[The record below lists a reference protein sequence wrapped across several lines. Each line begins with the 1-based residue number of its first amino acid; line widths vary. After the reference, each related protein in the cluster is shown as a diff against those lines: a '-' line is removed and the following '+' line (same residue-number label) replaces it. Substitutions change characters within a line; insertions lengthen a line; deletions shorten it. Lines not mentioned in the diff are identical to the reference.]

1 MIEQQITLCS
11 NGRAVLSG
19 YSGGLLLGYAHNTGV
34 YRLRVVCSG
43 EWDGTTV
50 VAFWHLPGPAGPLTT
65 LVADGAVE
73 VPALV
78 TAQGG
83 SGTVTFEGSDGTRT
97 VTSASVPYRVLSNSG
112 TTDHALPEPGSPAWQ
127 QFLQQ
132 VKRELRNAA
141 SGLSDE
147 ERGLIL
153 ALFRHAVYDN
163 GEMLPYYNALAAI
176 WSGSSLPDVP
186 PTPSQPDT
194 PDPPN
199 NGLPTPLY
207 KLAAPKTFA
216 PANKE
221 FIDTGLKL
229 FETVNDAMELTLLA
243 TFSVAAG
250 TYSGSSPAALFD
262 CFSEGDNN
270 DLRGILGCTW
280 ANGNFGVN
288 VYRSSGASNTLVD
301 DTKLQLAIQ
310 IKGGKYRMTQN
321 GTFGAWNSISNYG
334 TDKTV
339 SRSLLIGTSWG
350 DGATK
355 RFYFGGTVYDFQIYG
370 KALTDAQVK
379 TLLAEGSS
387 LPDVPPTPSQPE
399 TPSTSVTVPGETAVY
414 ELTTPTDFK
423 IAEGKYIDTGVKLFE
438 DISAQPTWT
447 ILLDST
453 DFSRLK
459 SLSTSPVMFHCG
471 AKEADGFLSIMAW
484 QNGGVHFNLYGVDTL
499 LGWWGGSTSAYLRM
513 CLQIKG
519 NQYKLKQNYDT
530 TESSWTDIPNYSK
543 SIDATLLLGAYRND
557 NGTIGR
563 FWEGNLNK
571 FAVYNKLLTDEQ
583 IKTFMEAK

>member
-50 VAFWHLPGPAGPLTT
+50 VAFWHLPGPAEPLTT
-65 LVADGAVE
+65 LMADGTVE

-112 TTDHALPEPGSPAWQ
+112 TTDPTLPEPGTPAWQ

-163 GEMLPYYNALAAI
+163 GEMLPHYNALAAL

-186 PTPSQPDT
+186 PTPSQPE
-194 PDPPN
+194 
-199 NGLPTPLY
+199 
-207 KLAAPKTFA
+207 K
-216 PANKE
+216 
-221 FIDTGLKL
+221 
-229 FETVNDAMELTLLA
+229 
-243 TFSVAAG
+243 
-250 TYSGSSPAALFD
+250 
-262 CFSEGDNN
+262 
-270 DLRGILGCTW
+270 
-280 ANGNFGVN
+280 
-288 VYRSSGASNTLVD
+288 
-301 DTKLQLAIQ
+301 
-310 IKGGKYRMTQN
+310 
-321 GTFGAWNSISNYG
+321 
-334 TDKTV
+334 
-339 SRSLLIGTSWG
+339 
-350 DGATK
+350 
-355 RFYFGGTVYDFQIYG
+355 
-370 KALTDAQVK
+370 
-379 TLLAEGSS
+379 
-387 LPDVPPTPSQPE
+387 
-399 TPSTSVTVPGETAVY
+399 PSTPVTVPGETAVY
-414 ELTTPTDFK
+414 ELTTPTVFK
-423 IAEGKYIDTGVKLFE
+423 TAEKKYIDTGVKLFA

-453 DFSRLK
+453 DFA
-459 SLSTSPVMFHCG
+459 SLRGLTGSAALFHCG
-471 AKEADGFLSIMAW
+471 TSDDSNLRVIAW
-484 QNGGVHFNLYGVDTL
+484 SNGGVYFNLYGVDTN
-499 LGWWGGSTSAYLRM
+499 LGWWVGSSSSYLRM
-513 CLQIKG
+513 CLQIRG
-519 NQYKLKQNYDT
+519 NQYKLSYDS
-530 TESSWTDIPNYSK
+530 TEGSWTNIPNYSAN
-543 SIDATLLLGAYRND
+543 IDATLLLGAYRED

>member
-50 VAFWHLPGPAGPLTT
+50 VAFWHLPGPAEPLTT

-97 VTSASVPYRVLSNSG
+97 VTSASVPYRVLTNSG
-112 TTDHALPEPGSPAWQ
+112 TTDPTLPEPGTPAWQ

-163 GEMLPYYNALAAI
+163 GEMLPHYNALAAL
-176 WSGSSLPDVP
+176 WS
-186 PTPSQPDT
+186 
-194 PDPPN
+194 
-199 NGLPTPLY
+199 
-207 KLAAPKTFA
+207 
-216 PANKE
+216 
-221 FIDTGLKL
+221 
-229 FETVNDAMELTLLA
+229 
-243 TFSVAAG
+243 
-250 TYSGSSPAALFD
+250 
-262 CFSEGDNN
+262 
-270 DLRGILGCTW
+270 
-280 ANGNFGVN
+280 
-288 VYRSSGASNTLVD
+288 
-301 DTKLQLAIQ
+301 
-310 IKGGKYRMTQN
+310 
-321 GTFGAWNSISNYG
+321 
-334 TDKTV
+334 
-339 SRSLLIGTSWG
+339 
-350 DGATK
+350 
-355 RFYFGGTVYDFQIYG
+355 
-370 KALTDAQVK
+370 
-379 TLLAEGSS
+379 GSS

-399 TPSTSVTVPGETAVY
+399 TPSTPVTVPGETAVY
-414 ELTTPTDFK
+414 ELTKATDFK

-447 ILLDST
+447 ILLEST

-459 SLSTSPVMFHCG
+459 NLSTSPVMFHCG
-471 AKEADGFLSIMAW
+471 AKEADGFISIMAW
-484 QNGGVHFNLYGVDTL
+484 QNGGVHFNLYGVDKL
-499 LGWWGGSTSAYLRM
+499 LGWFGGSTSAHLRM

-519 NQYKLKQNYDT
+519 NQYKLKLNYDT
-530 TESSWTDIPNYSK
+530 EEGSWTDIPNYSK
-543 SIDATLLLGAYRND
+543 NIDATLLLGAYRDD

-571 FAVYNKLLTDEQ
+571 FAVYSKLLTDEQ

>member
-50 VAFWHLPGPAGPLTT
+50 AAFWHLPGPAGPLTT
-65 LVADGAVE
+65 LVADGTVE

-97 VTSASVPYRVLSNSG
+97 VTSASVPYRVLTNSG
-112 TTDHALPEPGSPAWQ
+112 TTDPTLPEPGTPAWQ

-163 GEMLPYYNALAAI
+163 GEMLPHYNALAAL
-176 WSGSSLPDVP
+176 WSGSCLPDVP

-194 PDPPN
+194 PS
-199 NGLPTPLY
+199 TP
-207 KLAAPKTFA
+207 
-216 PANKE
+216 
-221 FIDTGLKL
+221 
-229 FETVNDAMELTLLA
+229 
-243 TFSVAAG
+243 
-250 TYSGSSPAALFD
+250 
-262 CFSEGDNN
+262 
-270 DLRGILGCTW
+270 
-280 ANGNFGVN
+280 
-288 VYRSSGASNTLVD
+288 
-301 DTKLQLAIQ
+301 
-310 IKGGKYRMTQN
+310 
-321 GTFGAWNSISNYG
+321 
-334 TDKTV
+334 
-339 SRSLLIGTSWG
+339 
-350 DGATK
+350 
-355 RFYFGGTVYDFQIYG
+355 
-370 KALTDAQVK
+370 
-379 TLLAEGSS
+379 
-387 LPDVPPTPSQPE
+387 
-399 TPSTSVTVPGETAVY
+399 VTVPGETAVY

-447 ILLDST
+447 ILLEST

-459 SLSTSPVMFHCG
+459 NLSTSPVMFHCG
-471 AKEADGFLSIMAW
+471 AKEADGFISIMAW
-484 QNGGVHFNLYGVDTL
+484 QNGGVHFNLYGVDKL
-499 LGWWGGSTSAYLRM
+499 LGWFGGSTSAHLRM

-519 NQYKLKQNYDT
+519 NQYKLKLEMKNDT
-530 TESSWTDIPNYSK
+530 EEGSWTDIPNYSK
-543 SIDATLLLGAYRND
+543 NIDATLLLGAYRDD

-571 FAVYNKLLTDEQ
+571 FAVYSKLLTDEQ

>member
-50 VAFWHLPGPAGPLTT
+50 VAFWHLPGPAGPLTA
-65 LVADGAVE
+65 LVADGTVE

-112 TTDHALPEPGSPAWQ
+112 TTDPTLPEPGTPAWQ

-163 GEMLPYYNALAAI
+163 GEMLPHYNALAAL
-176 WSGSSLPDVP
+176 WS
-186 PTPSQPDT
+186 
-194 PDPPN
+194 
-199 NGLPTPLY
+199 
-207 KLAAPKTFA
+207 
-216 PANKE
+216 
-221 FIDTGLKL
+221 
-229 FETVNDAMELTLLA
+229 
-243 TFSVAAG
+243 
-250 TYSGSSPAALFD
+250 
-262 CFSEGDNN
+262 
-270 DLRGILGCTW
+270 
-280 ANGNFGVN
+280 
-288 VYRSSGASNTLVD
+288 
-301 DTKLQLAIQ
+301 
-310 IKGGKYRMTQN
+310 
-321 GTFGAWNSISNYG
+321 
-334 TDKTV
+334 
-339 SRSLLIGTSWG
+339 
-350 DGATK
+350 
-355 RFYFGGTVYDFQIYG
+355 
-370 KALTDAQVK
+370 
-379 TLLAEGSS
+379 GSS

-399 TPSTSVTVPGETAVY
+399 TPSTPVTVPGETAVY
-414 ELTTPTDFK
+414 ELTKATDFK

-447 ILLDST
+447 ILLEST

-459 SLSTSPVMFHCG
+459 NLSTSPVMFHCG
-471 AKEADGFLSIMAW
+471 AKEADGFISIMAW
-484 QNGGVHFNLYGVDTL
+484 QNGGVHFNLYGVDKL
-499 LGWWGGSTSAYLRM
+499 LGWFGGSTSAYLRM

-519 NQYKLKQNYDT
+519 NQYKLKLEMKNDT
-530 TESSWTDIPNYSK
+530 EEGSWTDIPNYSK
-543 SIDATLLLGAYRND
+543 NIDATLLLGAYRDD

-571 FAVYNKLLTDEQ
+571 FAVYSKLLTDEQ

>member
-43 EWDGTTV
+43 EWNGTTV
-50 VAFWHLPGPAGPLTT
+50 VAFWHLPGPAEPLTT
-65 LVADGAVE
+65 LVADGTVE

-112 TTDHALPEPGSPAWQ
+112 TTDSTLPEPGTPAWQ

-163 GEMLPYYNALAAI
+163 GEMLPHYNALAAL

-186 PTPSQPDT
+186 PTPSQPE
-194 PDPPN
+194 
-199 NGLPTPLY
+199 
-207 KLAAPKTFA
+207 K
-216 PANKE
+216 
-221 FIDTGLKL
+221 
-229 FETVNDAMELTLLA
+229 
-243 TFSVAAG
+243 
-250 TYSGSSPAALFD
+250 
-262 CFSEGDNN
+262 
-270 DLRGILGCTW
+270 
-280 ANGNFGVN
+280 
-288 VYRSSGASNTLVD
+288 
-301 DTKLQLAIQ
+301 
-310 IKGGKYRMTQN
+310 
-321 GTFGAWNSISNYG
+321 
-334 TDKTV
+334 
-339 SRSLLIGTSWG
+339 
-350 DGATK
+350 
-355 RFYFGGTVYDFQIYG
+355 
-370 KALTDAQVK
+370 
-379 TLLAEGSS
+379 
-387 LPDVPPTPSQPE
+387 
-399 TPSTSVTVPGETAVY
+399 PSTPVTVPGETAVY
-414 ELTTPTDFK
+414 ELTKATDFK

-438 DISAQPTWT
+438 NISAQPIWT
-447 ILLDST
+447 ILLEST

-459 SLSTSPVMFHCG
+459 NLSTSPVMFHCG
-471 AKEADGFLSIMAW
+471 AKEADGFISIMAW
-484 QNGGVHFNLYGVDTL
+484 QNGGVHFNLYGVDKL
-499 LGWWGGSTSAYLRM
+499 LGWFGGSTSAYLRM

-519 NQYKLKQNYDT
+519 NQYKLKLEMKNDT
-530 TESSWTDIPNYSK
+530 EEGSWTDIPNYSK
-543 SIDATLLLGAYRND
+543 NIDATLLLGAYRND
-557 NGTIGR
+557 DGTIGR

>member
-50 VAFWHLPGPAGPLTT
+50 VAFWHLPGPAEPLTT

-97 VTSASVPYRVLSNSG
+97 VTSASVPYRVLTNSG
-112 TTDHALPEPGSPAWQ
+112 TTDPTLPEPGTPAWQ

-163 GEMLPYYNALAAI
+163 GEMLPHYNALAAL

-194 PDPPN
+194 PN
-199 NGLPTPLY
+199 TP
-207 KLAAPKTFA
+207 
-216 PANKE
+216 
-221 FIDTGLKL
+221 
-229 FETVNDAMELTLLA
+229 
-243 TFSVAAG
+243 
-250 TYSGSSPAALFD
+250 
-262 CFSEGDNN
+262 
-270 DLRGILGCTW
+270 
-280 ANGNFGVN
+280 
-288 VYRSSGASNTLVD
+288 
-301 DTKLQLAIQ
+301 
-310 IKGGKYRMTQN
+310 
-321 GTFGAWNSISNYG
+321 
-334 TDKTV
+334 
-339 SRSLLIGTSWG
+339 
-350 DGATK
+350 
-355 RFYFGGTVYDFQIYG
+355 
-370 KALTDAQVK
+370 
-379 TLLAEGSS
+379 
-387 LPDVPPTPSQPE
+387 
-399 TPSTSVTVPGETAVY
+399 VTVPGETAVY
-414 ELTTPTDFK
+414 ELTKATDFK

-447 ILLDST
+447 ILLEST

-459 SLSTSPVMFHCG
+459 NLSTSPVMFHCG
-471 AKEADGFLSIMAW
+471 AKEADGFVSIMAW
-484 QNGGVHFNLYGVDTL
+484 QNGGVHFNLYGVDKL
-499 LGWWGGSTSAYLRM
+499 LGWFGGSTSAHLRM

-519 NQYKLKQNYDT
+519 NQYKLKLNYDT
-530 TESSWTDIPNYSK
+530 EEGSWTDIPNYSK
-543 SIDATLLLGAYRND
+543 NIDATLLLGAYRDD

-571 FAVYNKLLTDEQ
+571 FAVYSKLLTDEQ

>member
-50 VAFWHLPGPAGPLTT
+50 AAFWHLPGPAEPLTT

-112 TTDHALPEPGSPAWQ
+112 TTDPTLPEPGTPAWQ

-163 GEMLPYYNALAAI
+163 GEMLPHYNALAAL

-194 PDPPN
+194 PS
-199 NGLPTPLY
+199 TP
-207 KLAAPKTFA
+207 
-216 PANKE
+216 
-221 FIDTGLKL
+221 
-229 FETVNDAMELTLLA
+229 
-243 TFSVAAG
+243 
-250 TYSGSSPAALFD
+250 
-262 CFSEGDNN
+262 
-270 DLRGILGCTW
+270 
-280 ANGNFGVN
+280 
-288 VYRSSGASNTLVD
+288 
-301 DTKLQLAIQ
+301 
-310 IKGGKYRMTQN
+310 
-321 GTFGAWNSISNYG
+321 
-334 TDKTV
+334 
-339 SRSLLIGTSWG
+339 
-350 DGATK
+350 
-355 RFYFGGTVYDFQIYG
+355 
-370 KALTDAQVK
+370 
-379 TLLAEGSS
+379 
-387 LPDVPPTPSQPE
+387 
-399 TPSTSVTVPGETAVY
+399 VTVPGETAVY

-447 ILLDST
+447 ILLEST

-459 SLSTSPVMFHCG
+459 NLSTSPVMFHCG
-471 AKEADGFLSIMAW
+471 AKEADGFISIMAW
-484 QNGGVHFNLYGVDTL
+484 QNGGVHFNLYGVDKL
-499 LGWWGGSTSAYLRM
+499 LGWFGGSTSAYLRM

-519 NQYKLKQNYDT
+519 NQYKLKLKMKNDT
-530 TESSWTDIPNYSK
+530 EEGSWTDIPNYSK
-543 SIDATLLLGAYRND
+543 NIDATLLLGAYRDD

-571 FAVYNKLLTDEQ
+571 FAVYSKLLTDEQ

>member
-50 VAFWHLPGPAGPLTT
+50 VAFWHLPGPAEPLTT

-97 VTSASVPYRVLSNSG
+97 VTSASVPYRVLRNSG
-112 TTDHALPEPGSPAWQ
+112 TTDPTLPEPGTPAWQ

-132 VKRELRNAA
+132 VKQELRNAA

-163 GEMLPYYNALAAI
+163 GEMLPHYNALAAL
-176 WSGSSLPDVP
+176 WS
-186 PTPSQPDT
+186 
-194 PDPPN
+194 
-199 NGLPTPLY
+199 
-207 KLAAPKTFA
+207 
-216 PANKE
+216 
-221 FIDTGLKL
+221 
-229 FETVNDAMELTLLA
+229 
-243 TFSVAAG
+243 
-250 TYSGSSPAALFD
+250 
-262 CFSEGDNN
+262 
-270 DLRGILGCTW
+270 
-280 ANGNFGVN
+280 
-288 VYRSSGASNTLVD
+288 
-301 DTKLQLAIQ
+301 
-310 IKGGKYRMTQN
+310 
-321 GTFGAWNSISNYG
+321 
-334 TDKTV
+334 
-339 SRSLLIGTSWG
+339 
-350 DGATK
+350 
-355 RFYFGGTVYDFQIYG
+355 
-370 KALTDAQVK
+370 
-379 TLLAEGSS
+379 GSS

-399 TPSTSVTVPGETAVY
+399 TPSTPATVPGETAVY
-414 ELTTPTDFK
+414 ELTTPTVFK
-423 IAEGKYIDTGVKLFE
+423 SAEKKYIDTGVKLFE

-453 DFSRLK
+453 DFA
-459 SLSTSPVMFHCG
+459 SLRGLTSSAALFHCG
-471 AKEADGFLSIMAW
+471 TSDDSNLRVIAW
-484 QNGGVHFNLYGVDTL
+484 SNGGVYFNLYGVDTQ
-499 LGWWGGSTSAYLRM
+499 LGWWVGSSSAYLRM
-513 CLQIKG
+513 CLQIRG
-519 NQYKLKQNYDT
+519 NQYKLSYDT
-530 TESSWTDIPNYSK
+530 TEGSWTDIPNYSAN
-543 SIDATLLLGAYRND
+543 IDATLLLGAYRED
-557 NGTIGR
+557 TGTIGR

>member
-1 MIEQQITLCS
+1 M
-11 NGRAVLSG
+11 
-19 YSGGLLLGYAHNTGV
+19 
-34 YRLRVVCSG
+34 
-43 EWDGTTV
+43 
-50 VAFWHLPGPAGPLTT
+50 
-65 LVADGAVE
+65 ADGAVE

-112 TTDHALPEPGSPAWQ
+112 TTDPTLPEPGTPAWQ

-163 GEMLPYYNALAAI
+163 GEMLPHYNALAAL

-186 PTPSQPDT
+186 PTPSQPE
-194 PDPPN
+194 
-199 NGLPTPLY
+199 
-207 KLAAPKTFA
+207 K
-216 PANKE
+216 
-221 FIDTGLKL
+221 
-229 FETVNDAMELTLLA
+229 
-243 TFSVAAG
+243 
-250 TYSGSSPAALFD
+250 
-262 CFSEGDNN
+262 
-270 DLRGILGCTW
+270 
-280 ANGNFGVN
+280 
-288 VYRSSGASNTLVD
+288 
-301 DTKLQLAIQ
+301 
-310 IKGGKYRMTQN
+310 
-321 GTFGAWNSISNYG
+321 
-334 TDKTV
+334 
-339 SRSLLIGTSWG
+339 
-350 DGATK
+350 
-355 RFYFGGTVYDFQIYG
+355 
-370 KALTDAQVK
+370 
-379 TLLAEGSS
+379 
-387 LPDVPPTPSQPE
+387 
-399 TPSTSVTVPGETAVY
+399 PSTPVTVPGETAVY
-414 ELTTPTDFK
+414 ELTKATDFK

-447 ILLDST
+447 ILLEST

-459 SLSTSPVMFHCG
+459 NLSTSPVMFHCG
-471 AKEADGFLSIMAW
+471 AKEADGFISIMAW
-484 QNGGVHFNLYGVDTL
+484 QNGGVHFNLYGVDKL
-499 LGWWGGSTSAYLRM
+499 LGWFGGSTSAHLRM

-519 NQYKLKQNYDT
+519 NQYKLKLNYDT
-530 TESSWTDIPNYSK
+530 EEGSWTDIPNYSK
-543 SIDATLLLGAYRND
+543 NIDATLLLGAYRDD

>member
-19 YSGGLLLGYAHNTGV
+19 YSGGLLLGYAHNTSV

-50 VAFWHLPGPAGPLTT
+50 VAFWHLPGPAEPLTT

-112 TTDHALPEPGSPAWQ
+112 TTDPTLPEPGTPAWQ

-132 VKRELRNAA
+132 VKQELRNAA

-163 GEMLPYYNALAAI
+163 GEMLPHYNALAAL
-176 WSGSSLPDVP
+176 WS
-186 PTPSQPDT
+186 
-194 PDPPN
+194 
-199 NGLPTPLY
+199 
-207 KLAAPKTFA
+207 
-216 PANKE
+216 
-221 FIDTGLKL
+221 
-229 FETVNDAMELTLLA
+229 
-243 TFSVAAG
+243 
-250 TYSGSSPAALFD
+250 
-262 CFSEGDNN
+262 
-270 DLRGILGCTW
+270 
-280 ANGNFGVN
+280 
-288 VYRSSGASNTLVD
+288 
-301 DTKLQLAIQ
+301 
-310 IKGGKYRMTQN
+310 
-321 GTFGAWNSISNYG
+321 
-334 TDKTV
+334 
-339 SRSLLIGTSWG
+339 
-350 DGATK
+350 
-355 RFYFGGTVYDFQIYG
+355 
-370 KALTDAQVK
+370 
-379 TLLAEGSS
+379 GSS

-399 TPSTSVTVPGETAVY
+399 TPSTPATVPGETAVY
-414 ELTTPTDFK
+414 ELTTPTVFK
-423 IAEGKYIDTGVKLFE
+423 TAEKKYIDTGVKLFE

-453 DFSRLK
+453 DFA
-459 SLSTSPVMFHCG
+459 SLRGLTSSAALFHCG
-471 AKEADGFLSIMAW
+471 TSDDSNLRVIAW
-484 QNGGVHFNLYGVDTL
+484 SNGGVYFNLYGVDTQ
-499 LGWWGGSTSAYLRM
+499 LGWWVGSSSAYLRM
-513 CLQIKG
+513 CLQIRG
-519 NQYKLKQNYDT
+519 NQYKLSYDT
-530 TESSWTDIPNYSK
+530 TEGSWTDIPNYSAN
-543 SIDATLLLGAYRND
+543 IDATLLLGAYRED

-571 FAVYNKLLTDEQ
+571 FAVYNKLLTEEQ
-583 IKTFMEAK
+583 IKTFMEVK

>member
-50 VAFWHLPGPAGPLTT
+50 VAFWHLPGPAEPLTT
-65 LVADGAVE
+65 LVADGTVE

-112 TTDHALPEPGSPAWQ
+112 TTDPTLPEPGTPAWQ

-132 VKRELRNAA
+132 VKRELRNTA

-163 GEMLPYYNALAAI
+163 GEMLPHYNALAAL

-186 PTPSQPDT
+186 PTPSQPE
-194 PDPPN
+194 
-199 NGLPTPLY
+199 
-207 KLAAPKTFA
+207 K
-216 PANKE
+216 
-221 FIDTGLKL
+221 
-229 FETVNDAMELTLLA
+229 
-243 TFSVAAG
+243 
-250 TYSGSSPAALFD
+250 
-262 CFSEGDNN
+262 
-270 DLRGILGCTW
+270 
-280 ANGNFGVN
+280 
-288 VYRSSGASNTLVD
+288 
-301 DTKLQLAIQ
+301 
-310 IKGGKYRMTQN
+310 
-321 GTFGAWNSISNYG
+321 
-334 TDKTV
+334 
-339 SRSLLIGTSWG
+339 
-350 DGATK
+350 
-355 RFYFGGTVYDFQIYG
+355 
-370 KALTDAQVK
+370 
-379 TLLAEGSS
+379 
-387 LPDVPPTPSQPE
+387 
-399 TPSTSVTVPGETAVY
+399 PSTPVTVPGETAVY
-414 ELTTPTDFK
+414 ELTTPTVFK
-423 IAEGKYIDTGVKLFE
+423 TAEKKYIDTGVKLFE
-438 DISAQPTWT
+438 DISTQPTWT

-453 DFSRLK
+453 DFASLK
-459 SLSTSPVMFHCG
+459 GLTGSAALFHCG
-471 AKEADGFLSIMAW
+471 TSDDSNLRVIAW
-484 QNGGVHFNLYGVDTL
+484 SNGGVYFNLYGVDTN
-499 LGWWGGSTSAYLRM
+499 LGWWVGSSSSYLRM
-513 CLQIKG
+513 CLQIRGK
-519 NQYKLKQNYDT
+519 QYKLSYDAI
-530 TESSWTDIPNYSK
+530 EGSWTDIPNYSAN
-543 SIDATLLLGAYRND
+543 IDATLLLGAYRED

>member
-50 VAFWHLPGPAGPLTT
+50 AAFWHLPGPAGPLTT

-97 VTSASVPYRVLSNSG
+97 VTSASVPYRVLTNSG
-112 TTDHALPEPGSPAWQ
+112 TMDPTLPEPGTPAWQ

-163 GEMLPYYNALAAI
+163 GEMLPYYNALAAL
-176 WSGSSLPDVP
+176 WS
-186 PTPSQPDT
+186 
-194 PDPPN
+194 
-199 NGLPTPLY
+199 
-207 KLAAPKTFA
+207 
-216 PANKE
+216 
-221 FIDTGLKL
+221 
-229 FETVNDAMELTLLA
+229 
-243 TFSVAAG
+243 
-250 TYSGSSPAALFD
+250 
-262 CFSEGDNN
+262 
-270 DLRGILGCTW
+270 
-280 ANGNFGVN
+280 
-288 VYRSSGASNTLVD
+288 
-301 DTKLQLAIQ
+301 
-310 IKGGKYRMTQN
+310 
-321 GTFGAWNSISNYG
+321 
-334 TDKTV
+334 
-339 SRSLLIGTSWG
+339 
-350 DGATK
+350 
-355 RFYFGGTVYDFQIYG
+355 
-370 KALTDAQVK
+370 
-379 TLLAEGSS
+379 GSS

-399 TPSTSVTVPGETAVY
+399 TPNTPVTVPGETAVY

-447 ILLDST
+447 ILLEST

-471 AKEADGFLSIMAW
+471 AKEADGFISIMAW
-484 QNGGVHFNLYGVDTL
+484 QNGGVHFNLYGVDKL
-499 LGWWGGSTSAYLRM
+499 LGWFGGSTSAYLRM

-519 NQYKLKQNYDT
+519 NQYKLKLNYDT
-530 TESSWTDIPNYSK
+530 EEGSWTDIPNYSK
-543 SIDATLLLGAYRND
+543 NIDATLLLGAYRND

>member
-50 VAFWHLPGPAGPLTT
+50 VAFWHLPGPAEPLTT

-112 TTDHALPEPGSPAWQ
+112 TTDPTLPEPGTPAWQ

-132 VKRELRNAA
+132 VKRELRNTA

-163 GEMLPYYNALAAI
+163 GEMLPHYNALAAL

-186 PTPSQPDT
+186 PTPSQPE
-194 PDPPN
+194 
-199 NGLPTPLY
+199 
-207 KLAAPKTFA
+207 K
-216 PANKE
+216 
-221 FIDTGLKL
+221 
-229 FETVNDAMELTLLA
+229 
-243 TFSVAAG
+243 
-250 TYSGSSPAALFD
+250 
-262 CFSEGDNN
+262 
-270 DLRGILGCTW
+270 
-280 ANGNFGVN
+280 
-288 VYRSSGASNTLVD
+288 
-301 DTKLQLAIQ
+301 
-310 IKGGKYRMTQN
+310 
-321 GTFGAWNSISNYG
+321 
-334 TDKTV
+334 
-339 SRSLLIGTSWG
+339 
-350 DGATK
+350 
-355 RFYFGGTVYDFQIYG
+355 
-370 KALTDAQVK
+370 
-379 TLLAEGSS
+379 
-387 LPDVPPTPSQPE
+387 
-399 TPSTSVTVPGETAVY
+399 PSTSVTVPGETAVY
-414 ELTTPTDFK
+414 ELTTPTVFK
-423 IAEGKYIDTGVKLFE
+423 ATEKKYIDTGVKLFA

-453 DFSRLK
+453 DFASLK
-459 SLSTSPVMFHCG
+459 GLASSAALFHCG
-471 AKEADGFLSIMAW
+471 TSDDSNLRVIAW
-484 QNGGVHFNLYGVDTL
+484 SNGGVYFNLYGVDTN
-499 LGWWGGSTSAYLRM
+499 LGWWVGSSSAYLRM
-513 CLQIKG
+513 CLQIRG
-519 NQYKLKQNYDT
+519 NQYKLSYDT
-530 TESSWTDIPNYSK
+530 TEGSWTNIPNYSAN
-543 SIDATLLLGAYRND
+543 IDATLLLGAYRED

>member
-50 VAFWHLPGPAGPLTT
+50 VAFWHLPGPAEPLTT
-65 LVADGAVE
+65 LVADGTVD

-97 VTSASVPYRVLSNSG
+97 VTSASVPYRVLTNSG
-112 TTDHALPEPGSPAWQ
+112 TTDPTLPEPGTPAWQ

-141 SGLSDE
+141 AGLSDE

-163 GEMLPYYNALAAI
+163 GEMLPHYNALAAL

-186 PTPSQPDT
+186 PTPSQPE
-194 PDPPN
+194 
-199 NGLPTPLY
+199 
-207 KLAAPKTFA
+207 K
-216 PANKE
+216 
-221 FIDTGLKL
+221 
-229 FETVNDAMELTLLA
+229 
-243 TFSVAAG
+243 
-250 TYSGSSPAALFD
+250 
-262 CFSEGDNN
+262 
-270 DLRGILGCTW
+270 
-280 ANGNFGVN
+280 
-288 VYRSSGASNTLVD
+288 
-301 DTKLQLAIQ
+301 
-310 IKGGKYRMTQN
+310 
-321 GTFGAWNSISNYG
+321 
-334 TDKTV
+334 
-339 SRSLLIGTSWG
+339 
-350 DGATK
+350 
-355 RFYFGGTVYDFQIYG
+355 
-370 KALTDAQVK
+370 
-379 TLLAEGSS
+379 
-387 LPDVPPTPSQPE
+387 
-399 TPSTSVTVPGETAVY
+399 PSTPVTVPGETAVY
-414 ELTTPTDFK
+414 ELTTPTVFK
-423 IAEGKYIDTGVKLFE
+423 TAEKKYIDTGVKLFA

-453 DFSRLK
+453 DFASLK
-459 SLSTSPVMFHCG
+459 GLASSAALFHCG
-471 AKEADGFLSIMAW
+471 TSDDSNLRVIAW
-484 QNGGVHFNLYGVDTL
+484 SNGGVYFNLYGVDTN
-499 LGWWGGSTSAYLRM
+499 LGWWVGSSSAYLRM
-513 CLQIKG
+513 CLQIRG
-519 NQYKLKQNYDT
+519 NQYKLSYDA
-530 TESSWTDIPNYSK
+530 TEGSWTDIPNYRAN
-543 SIDATLLLGAYRND
+543 IDATLLLGAYRED

>member
-112 TTDHALPEPGSPAWQ
+112 TTDPTLPEPGTPAWQ

-163 GEMLPYYNALAAI
+163 GEMLPHYNALAAL

-194 PDPPN
+194 PDPPIS
-199 NGLPTPLY
+199 GLPTPRY
-207 KLAAPKTFA
+207 KLAAPKTFV

-221 FIDTGLKL
+221 FIDTGIKPFATIDTGMDL
-229 FETVNDAMELTLLA
+229 TVYA
-243 TFSVAAG
+243 TFTVADSAVN
-250 TYSGSSPAALFD
+250 TVTSLLD
-262 CFSEGDNN
+262 CFSNLTTN
-270 DLRGILGCTW
+270 DQRGIVVATW
-280 ANGNFGVN
+280 TNGTVGVN
-288 VYRSSGASNTLVD
+288 MFTYASHFVKIESGKKMKFL
-301 DTKLQLAIQ
+301 LQ
-310 IKGGKYRMTQN
+310 IKGTQFRFLSYGSLTEWKN
-321 GTFGAWNSISNYG
+321 IPNYAAN
-334 TDKTV
+334 KTV
-339 SRSLLIGTSWG
+339 DHPLILGAGWG
-350 DGATK
+350 DGTTK
-355 RFYFGGTVYDFQIYG
+355 DRFFNGTVYDFRVFDT
-370 KALTDAQVK
+370 ALTDAQIT
-379 TLLAEGSS
+379 TL
-387 LPDVPPTPSQPE
+387 
-399 TPSTSVTVPGETAVY
+399 
-414 ELTTPTDFK
+414 
-423 IAEGKYIDTGVKLFE
+423 
-438 DISAQPTWT
+438 
-447 ILLDST
+447 
-453 DFSRLK
+453 
-459 SLSTSPVMFHCG
+459 
-471 AKEADGFLSIMAW
+471 
-484 QNGGVHFNLYGVDTL
+484 
-499 LGWWGGSTSAYLRM
+499 
-513 CLQIKG
+513 
-519 NQYKLKQNYDT
+519 
-530 TESSWTDIPNYSK
+530 
-543 SIDATLLLGAYRND
+543 
-557 NGTIGR
+557 
-563 FWEGNLNK
+563 
-571 FAVYNKLLTDEQ
+571 
-583 IKTFMEAK
+583 MEAN

>member
-19 YSGGLLLGYAHNTGV
+19 YSGELLLGYAHNTGV

-50 VAFWHLPGPAGPLTT
+50 AAFWHLPGPAEPLTT

-112 TTDHALPEPGSPAWQ
+112 TTDPTLPEPGTPAWQ

-163 GEMLPYYNALAAI
+163 GEMLPHYNALAAL
-176 WSGSSLPDVP
+176 WS
-186 PTPSQPDT
+186 
-194 PDPPN
+194 
-199 NGLPTPLY
+199 
-207 KLAAPKTFA
+207 
-216 PANKE
+216 
-221 FIDTGLKL
+221 
-229 FETVNDAMELTLLA
+229 
-243 TFSVAAG
+243 
-250 TYSGSSPAALFD
+250 
-262 CFSEGDNN
+262 
-270 DLRGILGCTW
+270 
-280 ANGNFGVN
+280 
-288 VYRSSGASNTLVD
+288 
-301 DTKLQLAIQ
+301 
-310 IKGGKYRMTQN
+310 
-321 GTFGAWNSISNYG
+321 
-334 TDKTV
+334 
-339 SRSLLIGTSWG
+339 
-350 DGATK
+350 
-355 RFYFGGTVYDFQIYG
+355 
-370 KALTDAQVK
+370 
-379 TLLAEGSS
+379 GSS

-399 TPSTSVTVPGETAVY
+399 TPSTPVTVPGETAVY
-414 ELTTPTDFK
+414 ELTTPTVFK
-423 IAEGKYIDTGVKLFE
+423 TAEKKYIDTGVKLFA

-453 DFSRLK
+453 DFASLK
-459 SLSTSPVMFHCG
+459 GLASSAALFHCG
-471 AKEADGFLSIMAW
+471 TSDDSNLRVIAW
-484 QNGGVHFNLYGVDTL
+484 SNGGVYFNLYGVDTQ
-499 LGWWGGSTSAYLRM
+499 LGWWVGSSSAYLRM
-513 CLQIKG
+513 CLQIRG
-519 NQYKLKQNYDT
+519 NQYKLSYDT
-530 TESSWTDIPNYSK
+530 TEGSWTDIPNYSK
-543 SIDATLLLGAYRND
+543 NIDATLLLGAYRED

-571 FAVYNKLLTDEQ
+571 FAVYNKLLTDAQ

>member
-97 VTSASVPYRVLSNSG
+97 VTSASVPYRVLRNSG
-112 TTDHALPEPGSPAWQ
+112 TTDPTLPEPGTPAWQ

-132 VKRELRNAA
+132 VKQELRNAA

-163 GEMLPYYNALAAI
+163 GEMLPHYNALAAL
-176 WSGSSLPDVP
+176 WS
-186 PTPSQPDT
+186 
-194 PDPPN
+194 
-199 NGLPTPLY
+199 
-207 KLAAPKTFA
+207 
-216 PANKE
+216 
-221 FIDTGLKL
+221 
-229 FETVNDAMELTLLA
+229 
-243 TFSVAAG
+243 
-250 TYSGSSPAALFD
+250 
-262 CFSEGDNN
+262 
-270 DLRGILGCTW
+270 
-280 ANGNFGVN
+280 
-288 VYRSSGASNTLVD
+288 
-301 DTKLQLAIQ
+301 
-310 IKGGKYRMTQN
+310 
-321 GTFGAWNSISNYG
+321 
-334 TDKTV
+334 
-339 SRSLLIGTSWG
+339 
-350 DGATK
+350 
-355 RFYFGGTVYDFQIYG
+355 
-370 KALTDAQVK
+370 
-379 TLLAEGSS
+379 GSS

-399 TPSTSVTVPGETAVY
+399 TPSTPATVPGETAVY
-414 ELTTPTDFK
+414 ELTTPTVFK
-423 IAEGKYIDTGVKLFE
+423 TAEKKYIDTGVKLFE

-453 DFSRLK
+453 DFA
-459 SLSTSPVMFHCG
+459 SLRGLTSSAALFHCG
-471 AKEADGFLSIMAW
+471 TSDDSNLRVIAW
-484 QNGGVHFNLYGVDTL
+484 SNGGVYFNLYGVDTQ
-499 LGWWGGSTSAYLRM
+499 LGWWVGSSSAYLRM
-513 CLQIKG
+513 CLQIRG
-519 NQYKLKQNYDT
+519 NQYKLSYDT
-530 TESSWTDIPNYSK
+530 TEGSWTDIPNYSAN
-543 SIDATLLLGAYRND
+543 IDATLLLGAYRED

-571 FAVYNKLLTDEQ
+571 FAVYNKLLTEEQ
-583 IKTFMEAK
+583 IKTFMEVK

>member
-1 MIEQQITLCS
+1 MKYEKQTWTDGQTTVYAANMQHIEQGIADAVEAINELEQHPGGSTVNLTIGTVTTGAQAAAS
-11 NGRAVLSG
+11 IANGKLNLVLPRGEKGEKGEQGSKG
-19 YSGGLLLGYAHNTGV
+19 DTGPV
-34 YRLRVVCSG
+34 GPQGPEGPKGAAGAQG
-43 EWDGTTV
+43 EQGSKGDT
-50 VAFWHLPGPAGPLTT
+50 GPAGP
-65 LVADGAVE
+65 G
-73 VPALV
+73 
-78 TAQGG
+78 
-83 SGTVTFEGSDGTRT
+83 F
-97 VTSASVPYRVLSNSG
+97 
-112 TTDHALPEPGSPAWQ
+112 TD
-127 QFLQQ
+127 
-132 VKRELRNAA
+132 AA
-141 SGLSDE
+141 KGY
-147 ERGLIL
+147 IL
-153 ALFRHAVYDN
+153 ALF
-163 GEMLPYYNALAAI
+163 ENAAYKNDTMQATYAALKAE
-176 WSGSSLPDVP
+176 WGMGSGTIV
-186 PTPSQPDT
+186 T
-194 PDPPN
+194 PDHT
-199 NGLPTPLY
+199 LPTPLY
-207 KLAAPKTFA
+207 KLAAQKTFV

-221 FIDTGLKL
+221 FVDTGLKL
-229 FETVNDAMELTLLA
+229 FETVNDSMELTLLA

-334 TDKTV
+334 IDKTV
-339 SRSLLIGTSWG
+339 SKSLIIGASWG
-350 DGATK
+350 DGTAK
-355 RFYFGGTVYDFQIYG
+355 KFYFGGTVYDFQVYG

-379 TLLAEGSS
+379 TLLAAGLGDST
-387 LPDVPPTPSQPE
+387 VTPSQPE
-399 TPSTSVTVPGETAVY
+399 TPSTPVTVPGETAVY

-447 ILLDST
+447 ILLEST

-459 SLSTSPVMFHCG
+459 NLSTSPVMFHCG
-471 AKEADGFLSIMAW
+471 AKEADGFISIMAW
-484 QNGGVHFNLYGVDTL
+484 QNGGVHFNLYGVDKL
-499 LGWWGGSTSAYLRM
+499 LGWFGGSTSAYLRM

-519 NQYKLKQNYDT
+519 NQYKLKLEMKNDT
-530 TESSWTDIPNYSK
+530 TDGSWTDIPNYSK
-543 SIDATLLLGAYRND
+543 NIDATLLLGAYRDD

>member
-50 VAFWHLPGPAGPLTT
+50 VAFWHLPGPAEPLTT

-97 VTSASVPYRVLSNSG
+97 VTSASVPYRVLRNSG
-112 TTDHALPEPGSPAWQ
+112 TTDSTLPEPGTPAWQ

-132 VKRELRNAA
+132 VKQELRNAA

-163 GEMLPYYNALAAI
+163 GEMLPHYNALAAL
-176 WSGSSLPDVP
+176 WS
-186 PTPSQPDT
+186 
-194 PDPPN
+194 
-199 NGLPTPLY
+199 
-207 KLAAPKTFA
+207 
-216 PANKE
+216 
-221 FIDTGLKL
+221 
-229 FETVNDAMELTLLA
+229 
-243 TFSVAAG
+243 
-250 TYSGSSPAALFD
+250 
-262 CFSEGDNN
+262 
-270 DLRGILGCTW
+270 
-280 ANGNFGVN
+280 
-288 VYRSSGASNTLVD
+288 
-301 DTKLQLAIQ
+301 
-310 IKGGKYRMTQN
+310 
-321 GTFGAWNSISNYG
+321 
-334 TDKTV
+334 
-339 SRSLLIGTSWG
+339 
-350 DGATK
+350 
-355 RFYFGGTVYDFQIYG
+355 
-370 KALTDAQVK
+370 
-379 TLLAEGSS
+379 GSS

-399 TPSTSVTVPGETAVY
+399 TPSTPATVPGETAVY
-414 ELTTPTDFK
+414 ELTTPTVFK
-423 IAEGKYIDTGVKLFE
+423 TAEKKYIDTGVKLFA

-453 DFSRLK
+453 DFA
-459 SLSTSPVMFHCG
+459 SLRGLTSSAALFHCG
-471 AKEADGFLSIMAW
+471 TSDDSNLRVIAW
-484 QNGGVHFNLYGVDTL
+484 SNGGVYFNLYGVDTQ
-499 LGWWGGSTSAYLRM
+499 LGWWVGSSSAYLRM
-513 CLQIKG
+513 CLQIRG
-519 NQYKLKQNYDT
+519 NQYKLSYDT
-530 TESSWTDIPNYSK
+530 TEGSWTDIPNYSAN
-543 SIDATLLLGAYRND
+543 IDATLLLGAYRED

>member
-19 YSGGLLLGYAHNTGV
+19 YSGGLLLGYAHNTDV

-50 VAFWHLPGPAGPLTT
+50 VAFWHLPGPAEPLTT

-112 TTDHALPEPGSPAWQ
+112 TTDPTLPEPGTPAWQ

-141 SGLSDE
+141 AGLSDE

-163 GEMLPYYNALAAI
+163 GEMLPHYNALAAL

-186 PTPSQPDT
+186 PTPSQPE
-194 PDPPN
+194 
-199 NGLPTPLY
+199 
-207 KLAAPKTFA
+207 K
-216 PANKE
+216 
-221 FIDTGLKL
+221 
-229 FETVNDAMELTLLA
+229 
-243 TFSVAAG
+243 
-250 TYSGSSPAALFD
+250 
-262 CFSEGDNN
+262 
-270 DLRGILGCTW
+270 
-280 ANGNFGVN
+280 
-288 VYRSSGASNTLVD
+288 
-301 DTKLQLAIQ
+301 
-310 IKGGKYRMTQN
+310 
-321 GTFGAWNSISNYG
+321 
-334 TDKTV
+334 
-339 SRSLLIGTSWG
+339 
-350 DGATK
+350 
-355 RFYFGGTVYDFQIYG
+355 
-370 KALTDAQVK
+370 
-379 TLLAEGSS
+379 
-387 LPDVPPTPSQPE
+387 
-399 TPSTSVTVPGETAVY
+399 PSTSLTVPGETAVY
-414 ELTTPTDFK
+414 ELTTPTVFK
-423 IAEGKYIDTGVKLFE
+423 TAEKKYIDTGVKLFA

-453 DFSRLK
+453 DFASLK
-459 SLSTSPVMFHCG
+459 GLASSAALFHCG
-471 AKEADGFLSIMAW
+471 TSDDSNIRVIAW
-484 QNGGVHFNLYGVDTL
+484 KNGGVYFNLYGVDTQ
-499 LGWWGGSTSAYLRM
+499 LGWWVGSSSAYLRM
-513 CLQIKG
+513 CLQIRG
-519 NQYKLKQNYDT
+519 NQYKLSYDT
-530 TESSWTDIPNYSK
+530 TEGSWTNIPNYSAN
-543 SIDATLLLGAYRND
+543 IDATLLLGAYRED

>member
-65 LVADGAVE
+65 LVADGTVE

-112 TTDHALPEPGSPAWQ
+112 TTDPTLPEPGTPAWQ

-141 SGLSDE
+141 AGLSDE

-163 GEMLPYYNALAAI
+163 GEMLPHYNALAAL

-194 PDPPN
+194 PS
-199 NGLPTPLY
+199 TP
-207 KLAAPKTFA
+207 
-216 PANKE
+216 
-221 FIDTGLKL
+221 
-229 FETVNDAMELTLLA
+229 
-243 TFSVAAG
+243 
-250 TYSGSSPAALFD
+250 
-262 CFSEGDNN
+262 
-270 DLRGILGCTW
+270 
-280 ANGNFGVN
+280 
-288 VYRSSGASNTLVD
+288 
-301 DTKLQLAIQ
+301 
-310 IKGGKYRMTQN
+310 
-321 GTFGAWNSISNYG
+321 
-334 TDKTV
+334 
-339 SRSLLIGTSWG
+339 
-350 DGATK
+350 
-355 RFYFGGTVYDFQIYG
+355 
-370 KALTDAQVK
+370 
-379 TLLAEGSS
+379 
-387 LPDVPPTPSQPE
+387 
-399 TPSTSVTVPGETAVY
+399 VTVPGETAVY
-414 ELTTPTDFK
+414 ELTTPTVFK
-423 IAEGKYIDTGVKLFE
+423 TAEKKYIDTGVKLFA

-453 DFSRLK
+453 DFASLK
-459 SLSTSPVMFHCG
+459 GLASSAALFHCG
-471 AKEADGFLSIMAW
+471 TSDDSNLRVIAW
-484 QNGGVHFNLYGVDTL
+484 SNGGVYFNLYGVDTN
-499 LGWWGGSTSAYLRM
+499 LGWWVGSSSSYLRM
-513 CLQIKG
+513 CLQIRG
-519 NQYKLKQNYDT
+519 NQYKLSYDA
-530 TESSWTDIPNYSK
+530 TEGSWTDIPNYSAN
-543 SIDATLLLGAYRND
+543 IDATLLLGAYRED

>member
-50 VAFWHLPGPAGPLTT
+50 AAFWHLPGPAGPLTT

-112 TTDHALPEPGSPAWQ
+112 TTDPTLPEPGTPAWQ

-163 GEMLPYYNALAAI
+163 GEMLPHYNALAAL

-199 NGLPTPLY
+199 NGLPTPRY
-207 KLAAPKTFA
+207 KLAAPKTFV

-221 FIDTGLKL
+221 FIDTGIKPFAAIDTGMDLTVYATFTVADSVASTVSVLYDCYSIVADGDKRGMMAATWGN
-229 FETVNDAMELTLLA
+229 ETV
-243 TFSVAAG
+243 
-250 TYSGSSPAALFD
+250 
-262 CFSEGDNN
+262 
-270 DLRGILGCTW
+270 
-280 ANGNFGVN
+280 GVN
-288 VYRSSGASNTLVD
+288 MFTYASHFVKIESGKKM
-301 DTKLQLAIQ
+301 KLLLQ
-310 IKGGKYRMTQN
+310 IKGTQFRFLSYGSLTDWKN
-321 GTFGAWNSISNYG
+321 VPNYAAN
-334 TDKTV
+334 KTV
-339 SRSLLIGTSWG
+339 DRSLIVGASWTDVNNVEVAG
-350 DGATK
+350 KT
-355 RFYFGGTVYDFQIYG
+355 RFFGGTVYDFQVFDT
-370 KALTDAQVK
+370 ALTDAQIT
-379 TLLAEGSS
+379 TL
-387 LPDVPPTPSQPE
+387 
-399 TPSTSVTVPGETAVY
+399 
-414 ELTTPTDFK
+414 
-423 IAEGKYIDTGVKLFE
+423 
-438 DISAQPTWT
+438 
-447 ILLDST
+447 
-453 DFSRLK
+453 
-459 SLSTSPVMFHCG
+459 
-471 AKEADGFLSIMAW
+471 
-484 QNGGVHFNLYGVDTL
+484 
-499 LGWWGGSTSAYLRM
+499 
-513 CLQIKG
+513 
-519 NQYKLKQNYDT
+519 
-530 TESSWTDIPNYSK
+530 
-543 SIDATLLLGAYRND
+543 
-557 NGTIGR
+557 
-563 FWEGNLNK
+563 
-571 FAVYNKLLTDEQ
+571 
-583 IKTFMEAK
+583 MEAN

>member
-50 VAFWHLPGPAGPLTT
+50 VAFWHLPGPAEPLTT

-78 TAQGG
+78 TVQGG

-112 TTDHALPEPGSPAWQ
+112 TTDPTLPEPGTPAWQ

-132 VKRELRNAA
+132 VKQELRNAA

-163 GEMLPYYNALAAI
+163 GEMLPHYNALAAL
-176 WSGSSLPDVP
+176 WS
-186 PTPSQPDT
+186 
-194 PDPPN
+194 
-199 NGLPTPLY
+199 
-207 KLAAPKTFA
+207 
-216 PANKE
+216 
-221 FIDTGLKL
+221 
-229 FETVNDAMELTLLA
+229 
-243 TFSVAAG
+243 
-250 TYSGSSPAALFD
+250 
-262 CFSEGDNN
+262 
-270 DLRGILGCTW
+270 
-280 ANGNFGVN
+280 
-288 VYRSSGASNTLVD
+288 
-301 DTKLQLAIQ
+301 
-310 IKGGKYRMTQN
+310 
-321 GTFGAWNSISNYG
+321 
-334 TDKTV
+334 
-339 SRSLLIGTSWG
+339 
-350 DGATK
+350 
-355 RFYFGGTVYDFQIYG
+355 
-370 KALTDAQVK
+370 
-379 TLLAEGSS
+379 GSS

-399 TPSTSVTVPGETAVY
+399 TPSTPATVPGETAVY
-414 ELTTPTDFK
+414 ELTTPTVFK
-423 IAEGKYIDTGVKLFE
+423 TAEKKYIDTGVKLFA

-453 DFSRLK
+453 DFA
-459 SLSTSPVMFHCG
+459 SLRGLTSSAALFHCG
-471 AKEADGFLSIMAW
+471 TSDDNNLRVIAW
-484 QNGGVHFNLYGVDTL
+484 SNGGVYFNLYGVDTQ
-499 LGWWGGSTSAYLRM
+499 LGWWVGSSSAYLRM
-513 CLQIKG
+513 CLQIRG
-519 NQYKLKQNYDT
+519 NQYKLSYDT
-530 TESSWTDIPNYSK
+530 TEGSWTDIPNYSAN
-543 SIDATLLLGAYRND
+543 IDATLLLGAYRED
-557 NGTIGR
+557 TGTIGR

-583 IKTFMEAK
+583 IKTFMEVK